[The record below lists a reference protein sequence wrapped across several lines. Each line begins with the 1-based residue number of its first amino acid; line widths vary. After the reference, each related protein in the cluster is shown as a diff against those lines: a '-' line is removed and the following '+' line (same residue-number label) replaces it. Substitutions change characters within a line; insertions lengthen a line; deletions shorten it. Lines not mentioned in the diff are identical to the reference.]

1 MDSEFRHLAEYVRRD
16 VDETLQRSGIL
27 FRAFGRGKSIHS
39 LNSKIDKNPGKYSVG
54 GKLIQDAIGVRV
66 ALYFFEDTP
75 IVEGILRTRYELD
88 GSASI
93 VDHHDSDQ
101 FTVTRHNLIFRVPL
115 EYVSDMARVI
125 GPRPIDRTFEVQI
138 RSILSEGWHEVDHDL
153 RYKCRS
159 SWENQGDLD
168 RALNGILAT
177 LETSEWSM
185 KKIFDDLAYRHYK
198 SGNWVG
204 MLHNKFRMRA
214 SFELGEEFAL
224 VLKSDLLLAKEILR
238 VSRQDVI
245 GRISLA
251 TPKVP
256 VTLDNILCI
265 ANCVGPKD
273 LNLLDIT
280 SSVLKDAIGF
290 NA

>member
-27 FRAFGRGKSIHS
+27 FRAFGRGKSMHS
-39 LNSKIDKNPGKYSVG
+39 LASKIDKNPGKYSVG
-54 GKLIQDAIGVRV
+54 GKLVQDVIGVRV

-75 IVEGILRTRYELD
+75 IVEGILNARYELD

-101 FTVTRHNLIFRVPL
+101 FTVTRHNLIFRVPP
-115 EYVSDMARVI
+115 EHMSDMVRVI
-125 GPRPIDRTFEVQI
+125 GLRPIDRTFEVQI

-159 SWENQGDLD
+159 SWDNQGDLD

-198 SGNWVG
+198 GGNWVG

-214 SFELGEEFAL
+214 PFELGRDF
-224 VLKSDLLLAKEILR
+224 SLLLSSDPSLAKDILR
-238 VSRQDVI
+238 VSREDVI
-245 GRISLA
+245 RRISLA

-256 VTLDNILCI
+256 ITLDNILCV
-265 ANCVGPKD
+265 ANCVGPK
-273 LNLLDIT
+273 NSSLLDIT
-280 SSVLKDAIGF
+280 SSVLREAIGF
-290 NA
+290 D